1 MKRIIFLALFLIIIT
16 SKLYGETIYCSYEVE
31 NKSEDFL
38 LERSGDKFNW
48 TTFEKNKFTLKILDE
63 DDKNLIIGNV
73 FRYDEVPRYLTI
85 WIEKNTKKVRG
96 QVIDKPSNVPTNTF
110 TEGTCRF
117 F

>member
-1 MKRIIFLALFLIIIT
+1 MKQIIFFALFLIIVT
-16 SKLYGETIYCSYEVE
+16 SKAYGETIFCSYEVG

-48 TTFEKNKFTLKILDE
+48 TTFENKKFTLKILDE

-73 FRYDEVPRYLTI
+73 FRYDEVPKYLTI
-85 WIEKNTKKVRG
+85 WIEKNTNRVRG
-96 QVIDKPSNVPTNTF
+96 RVLDKPSNVATNSF